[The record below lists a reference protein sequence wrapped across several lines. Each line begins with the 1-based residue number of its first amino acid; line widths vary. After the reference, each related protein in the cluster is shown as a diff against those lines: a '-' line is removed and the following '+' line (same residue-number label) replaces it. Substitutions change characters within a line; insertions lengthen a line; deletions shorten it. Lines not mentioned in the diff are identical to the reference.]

1 MKLNFSAAEK
11 QYLLDNQDKDP
22 ATLMLQA
29 RRYPDLPVAWLAAQ
43 IQARKKIKNKLP
55 TWYQEPDIIYPPL
68 LSTEQSSS
76 EVTAQYKA
84 RQVSGRLLIDLTGG
98 LGVDSFYF
106 AQAVDEVIYVERLP
120 ELTQI
125 AAHNAHLLGAAN
137 LTFVAEE
144 ATLFLES
151 FTGLADWIYLD
162 PARRGQANQKLHFL
176 TDCEPDVLQL
186 LPKLL
191 TKARRI
197 LLKTSP
203 MLDIAQA
210 RQALGHVARILVIA
224 AENECKEVLYVLESN
239 APAEPLY
246 EAVNLHPAKPAQV
259 LAFTKAD
266 EEALVIPYSE
276 PQTYIYEP
284 NAAILKA
291 GGFKTV
297 AHQYQVSKLH
307 RNSHLYTSELLVP
320 GFPGRVF
327 SCRAVCRYQKK
338 EILAHLP
345 ESKANITV
353 RNFPEPVAA
362 IRKKLSLAE
371 GGKDYLFATT
381 DVHQKPIIL
390 VCEKAF

>member
-29 RRYPDLPVAWLAAQ
+29 GRYPDLPVAGLAAQ
-43 IQARKKIKNKLP
+43 IQARQKIKNKLP
-55 TWYQEPDIIYPPL
+55 TWYQEPGIIYPL
-68 LSTEQSSS
+68 LVSTEQSSS
-76 EVTAQYKA
+76 EVTARYKA
-84 RQVSGRLLIDLTGG
+84 SLVSGQLLIDLTGG
-98 LGVDSFYF
+98 LGIDSFYF
-106 AQAVDEVIYVERLP
+106 AQSVKEIIYVERSS

-125 AAHNAHLLGAAN
+125 AAHNARLLGATN
-137 LTFVAEE
+137 LNFVTEE
-144 ATLFLES
+144 AAVFLES

-162 PARRGQANQKLHFL
+162 PARRSQANQKLHFL
-176 TDCEPDVLQL
+176 EDCEPDVLQIMPQL
-186 LPKLL
+186 LA
-191 TKARRI
+191 KARRI

-210 RQALGHVARILVIA
+210 RQQLGNVARIMVVA
-224 AENECKEVLYVLESN
+224 TENECKEVLYVLESN
-239 APAEPLY
+239 PPAEPLY
-246 EAVNLHPAKPAQV
+246 EAVNLHSTKPAQV
-259 LAFTKAD
+259 LAFTRPD
-266 EEALVIPYSE
+266 EEALIIPYAE

-291 GGFKTV
+291 GGFKSV
-297 AHQYQVSKLH
+297 AHQYQVNKLH

-320 GFPGRVF
+320 DFPGRAF
-327 SCRAVCRYQKK
+327 ICRAVCRYQKK

-345 ESKANITV
+345 EKKANITV

-371 GGKDYLFATT
+371 GGNYYLFATT
-381 DVHQKPIIL
+381 DLHQKPVVL
-390 VCEKAF
+390 LCEKAI